1 MIPTIEP
8 QKSIGHYIIYTKEGT
23 YLFNTESGEFGK
35 GGINFQMEKNKD
47 VHVKKT
53 FTQKI
58 KAFVPYFFVMLTL
71 VCLSYLLVYN
81 SSYSP
86 NGYEIVSASNNEITI
101 KSFNLIGTEKS
112 IQTISLSKE
121 YEWKVEAIE
130 YQIERQKDFLCLL
143 FSMVSISTTLM
154 VMYMRNGTGMW
165 KAIFRSNLIFCIL
178 LPLTSL
184 IFVWD
189 AIQSYIS

>member
-1 MIPTIEP
+1 ME
-8 QKSIGHYIIYTKEGT
+8 
-23 YLFNTESGEFGK
+23 ESRV
-35 GGINFQMEKNKD
+35 

-58 KAFVPYFFVMLTL
+58 KSFVPYFFVMLTL

-81 SSYSP
+81 TSYSP

-101 KSFNLIGTEKS
+101 KSFNLIGVEKS
-112 IQTISLSKE
+112 IQTISFSSE

-130 YQIERQKDFLCLL
+130 HQIDRQKDFLCLL
-143 FSMVSISTTLM
+143 FSMVSISTTLF
-154 VMYMRNGTGMW
+154 VMYIRNGTAMW